1 MLWFFFFT
9 ILGLSCIEEEK
20 KEKKEG

>member
-9 ILGLSCIEEEK
+9 ILELSCIEEEK